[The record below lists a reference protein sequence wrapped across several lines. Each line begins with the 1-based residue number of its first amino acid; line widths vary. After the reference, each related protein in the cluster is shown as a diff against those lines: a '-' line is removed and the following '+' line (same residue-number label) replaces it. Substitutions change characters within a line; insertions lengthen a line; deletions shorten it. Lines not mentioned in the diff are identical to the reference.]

1 MRTRCALSLLSAL
14 LFLFFTATVSN
25 GAATARTLSI
35 PYVKAMLNIPAIL
48 EVRLGL
54 LEKAFAREDV
64 TVTLR
69 RIDAGPLQIQALASG
84 SIDLANSLGGT
95 LLLPAAA
102 AGLDL
107 RIVGVSARSPKTFAL
122 FTTAPEIRT
131 VADLAGKTVACP
143 KGTLPHQLLHA
154 ALRQEGIDPSTV
166 TLLSLAQPEVLTALL
181 GGKTDAAALGG
192 TAADRAAA
200 AGARILADGEGKI
213 GGITYLVTTGDFAR
227 KHPGLIRRLLEVR
240 AEAVAFLREHPEEAF
255 RLASEETGLSIEA
268 LRSQAE
274 RCDYDPTLRPAD
286 REDLENVQTFLLDT
300 EILSAPLP
308 LEELYAL
315 P

>member
-1 MRTRCALSLLSAL
+1 MRTRCALPLLSAL
-14 LFLFFTATVSN
+14 LILFFTATASN
-25 GAATARTLSI
+25 GTAMTRTLSI

-64 TVTLR
+64 TVILR
-69 RIDAGPLQIQALASG
+69 QIDAGPLQIQALASG
-84 SIDLANSLGGT
+84 SIDFANSLGGT
-95 LLLPAAA
+95 LLLPA
-102 AGLDL
+102 
-107 RIVGVSARSPKTFAL
+107 
-122 FTTAPEIRT
+122 

-181 GGKTDAAALGG
+181 GGKTNAAALGG

-300 EILSAPLP
+300 EILSAPLS